1 MIQSSHHCLM
11 TWLPPLLNCEL
22 LVGKTPLLIRAP
34 DRCQLQC
41 LLFGNT
47 EQTFSTLST
56 EQVNKD
62 LFTEIQTPRAT
73 KRLYMSSRQ
82 ASSSFQNYCRDP
94 GQCLPFTI
102 TVDQEHDRRRK
113 MDRRDNGKT
122 SKTGGEREWEIDMGK
137 KERACLTPVGPANGL
152 SLVVGVPPL
161 FQRFTTS
168 LPVFANQGNP
178 KRAFVFMEKKKKKK
192 KKVKSEMSLWH
203 RLAPVGPLWRQR
215 APEQGDWL
223 SQAPSPGTTRGIS
236 EPSRQSSGLCL

>member
-1 MIQSSHHCLM
+1 M

-22 LVGKTPLLIRAP
+22 LVGKTPLLIRAQTALFEAP

-41 LLFGNT
+41 LLFENT

-62 LFTEIQTPRAT
+62 VFTEIQTPRAT

-122 SKTGGEREWEIDMGK
+122 SKTGGEREWEIDMGSDGGGGGDLYFP
-137 KERACLTPVGPANGL
+137 ASCLFNGVVTEDGQDLTVTFTKVSYDFVHLVLQFFDVQPL
-152 SLVVGVPPL
+152 SLGRKLGVSDRRMDSPNPGPPGDHPLHPSGSGSVG
-161 FQRFTTS
+161 TTS
-168 LPVFANQGNP
+168 RP
-178 KRAFVFMEKKKKKK
+178 RE
-192 KKVKSEMSLWH
+192 S
-203 RLAPVGPLWRQR
+203 
-215 APEQGDWL
+215 
-223 SQAPSPGTTRGIS
+223 
-236 EPSRQSSGLCL
+236 